1 MRPMTSKSFLEATQE
16 PFRFLRRQ
24 ASVAQVGNQLLLLN
38 YVPLALG
45 DMLIGKLKIGF
56 RVSHG
61 SQ

>member
-16 PFRFLRRQ
+16 PFRFLRR
-24 ASVAQVGNQLLLLN
+24 N

>member
-1 MRPMTSKSFLEATQE
+1 MTSKCLLKATQQ
-16 PFRFLRRQ
+16 PFRFLRWQ
-24 ASVAQVGNQLLLLN
+24 ASVAEVGDQLLLLD

-45 DMLIGKLKIGF
+45 DMLICKLKIGF